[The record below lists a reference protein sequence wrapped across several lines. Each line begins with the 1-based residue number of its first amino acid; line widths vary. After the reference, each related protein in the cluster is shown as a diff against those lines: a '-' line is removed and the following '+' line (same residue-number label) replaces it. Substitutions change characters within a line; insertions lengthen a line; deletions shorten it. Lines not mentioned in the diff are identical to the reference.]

1 MARSAGVKFSAN
13 IVGIHLDL
21 VSQTADEPADRILGS
36 RYLAKHLALARRVGD
51 VAAGLEPVPHCGA
64 VLDHRAEPTHHRPAV
79 LINPAGMARTRI
91 C

>member
-21 VSQTADEPADRILGS
+21 ASQTADEPADRILRSGYLPNTS
-36 RYLAKHLALARRVGD
+36 RWRV
-51 VAAGLEPVPHCGA
+51 VSATYRPLWNQRIIAVMSLTIGLN
-64 VLDHRAEPTHHRPAV
+64 RPTTAPAI
-79 LINPAGMARTRI
+79 LINPAGSARTRI